1 MFKKTYI
8 FFKYIPML
16 FILLISLIIFRV
28 LFLEKKKTIEKFSE
42 ENSESTFS
50 LVNEIRTLL
59 MNNETQ
65 YQNNMNEVLD
75 KISLLEE
82 NLNYRNMLQSYP
94 TDPPVPTQQQ
104 IPVKPS
110 VPTQQQ
116 IPVKPSVPTQ
126 QQIPVKPS
134 VPTQQQIPIEPSVP
148 TQQQIPI
155 EPIIDE
161 DSDDE
166 SNVSEDNN
174 QTTEKF
180 VDGISCSTTANCST
194 LF

>member
-1 MFKKTYI
+1 
-8 FFKYIPML
+8 
-16 FILLISLIIFRV
+16 
-28 LFLEKKKTIEKFSE
+28 
-42 ENSESTFS
+42 
-50 LVNEIRTLL
+50 

-94 TDPPVPTQQQ
+94 TDPP
-104 IPVKPS
+104 